1 MPAASACLTVICTF
15 VKREMLVSVRFVG
28 QTFTVYWCYL
38 RKQKTMLTKKIEAA
52 LNEQIRIE
60 AESSQV
66 YLGMASWAETHG
78 LNGVAG
84 FMYAHSDE
92 ERMHMLKLIKFVN
105 ERGGKSIIPALSQPP
120 AKWESVQ
127 DVFEQ
132 LLEHETKV
140 TAGINQVVDV
150 CLSEKDYTT
159 HNFMQWYVS
168 EQIEEEAL
176 ARTILDKL
184 NLIGN
189 DKGGMYLF
197 DRDLGMLRQ
206 EAGNVAGA

>member
-1 MPAASACLTVICTF
+1 
-15 VKREMLVSVRFVG
+15 MLSPS
-28 QTFTVYWCYL
+28 
-38 RKQKTMLTKKIEAA
+38 IESA
-52 LNEQIRIE
+52 LNEQVRVE
-60 AESSQV
+60 AASSQF
-66 YLGMASWAETHG
+66 YLAMASWAETEG
-78 LNGVAG
+78 LNGVAS

-92 ERMHMLKLIKFVN
+92 ERMHMLKLVKFIN
-105 ERGGKSIIPALSQPP
+105 ERGGKALIPALKQPP
-120 AKWESVQ
+120 KKWSSVQ
-127 DVFEQ
+127 DIFKQ

-140 TAGINQVVDV
+140 TAEINSVVDT
-150 CLSEKDYTT
+150 CLGEKDYTT

-197 DRDLGMLRQ
+197 DRDLGSMSIS
-206 EAGNVAGA
+206 EE